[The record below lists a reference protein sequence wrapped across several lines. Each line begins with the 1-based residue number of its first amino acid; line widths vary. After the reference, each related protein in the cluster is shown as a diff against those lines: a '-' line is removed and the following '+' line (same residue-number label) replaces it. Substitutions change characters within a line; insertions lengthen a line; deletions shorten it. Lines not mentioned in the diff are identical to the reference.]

1 MSNKD
6 LQVLQKQV
14 AATEALI
21 QTINNIGSKED
32 DELIANLRTERD
44 IMNAAISEA
53 DPNVLNGEKVDT
65 GESNSQSRKLSL
77 NYIW

>member
-77 NYIW
+77 NYI

>member
-21 QTINNIGSKED
+21 QTINNVGSKED

-77 NYIW
+77 NYI